1 MTQIDFYSDTDD
13 RLHTACR
20 LTAKAVQQGCKVMI
34 YTPDS
39 DTVERLDTLL
49 WTFSPTGFVPHCAV
63 GDKMSDVTPVV
74 LGHQSDNLP
83 HDDVLLN
90 LHTEHPPFFS
100 RFKRLI
106 EITGTMPDEMQA
118 ARVRYRFYQ
127 ERGYEIRHHKIG
139 AV

>member
-20 LTAKAVQQGCKVMI
+20 LAAKAVQQGCKVMI

-49 WTFSPTGFVPHCAV
+49 WTFSPTGFVPTALSATKCPTSHRWYWVISPTISLMMTCF
-63 GDKMSDVTPVV
+63 STCIP
-74 LGHQSDNLP
+74 S
-83 HDDVLLN
+83 
-90 LHTEHPPFFS
+90 TPFFS
-100 RFKRLI
+100 QFKRLI